1 MTLQEKIHK
10 SNERVVIK
18 KLNDCYIENEVAEKL
33 KEHATI
39 LKYDMKELKQYRTIG
54 TVEECREAINK
65 QISKTPSHKYIK
77 YGKHKWQRDEDGEI
91 DDWSWDYEYCNGVTC
106 KRCGKQV
113 CVHCNPNYDKLED
126 CEVNIY
132 NCPSCNKNVYRNQKY
147 CDCGQKLDWKN
158 QRR

>member
-1 MTLQEKIHK
+1 MTLQEKIHE

-18 KLNDCYIENEVAEKL
+18 KLNDGYIENEVAEKL

-39 LKYDMKELKQYRTIG
+39 LKYDMKELKQYRAIG

-91 DDWSWDYEYCNGVTC
+91 DDWSWDYANSASSDH
-106 KRCGKQV
+106 RF
-113 CVHCNPNYDKLED
+113 
-126 CEVNIY
+126 
-132 NCPSCNKNVYRNQKY
+132 R
-147 CDCGQKLDWKN
+147 
-158 QRR
+158 